1 MNASGRRPAA
11 PDQSPR
17 QPDPKQRV
25 RSTRSMEIL
34 CLALAALVV
43 VWSRVLTTQLWPV
56 LGLLCAFVVAIVA
69 FRSRRFFPGR
79 TRTRLLIESWSMVM
93 FIAGVLWF
101 TGKRSSPILNL
112 YLLPIIL
119 SALTLGRLVTL
130 LQVAVIAICHLL
142 LAAATPGLDV
152 ISLVYASQAVGQL
165 APFLLVAY
173 LTTTLSADIT
183 EARERIE
190 NLAQTD
196 ALTGLYNLGMFNE
209 VWQRERDPG
218 VYALLLIDMDKLKDI
233 NDAFGHEAGNSAIT
247 LVAQCLQRS
256 IRTTDYAARFGGDEF
271 AVLLP
276 GASPEIAEAVVKRVR
291 HNVFKTTLDLRSRM
305 IRCSVSI
312 GVVNYPK
319 DARDMRELL
328 SITDRN
334 MYRDKELRRA
344 PGSEASA

>member
-1 MNASGRRPAA
+1 
-11 PDQSPR
+11 
-17 QPDPKQRV
+17 V
-25 RSTRSMEIL
+25 RSTRSIEIL
-34 CLALAALVV
+34 CLALAALVL
-43 VWSRVLTTQLWPV
+43 VWSGALVSQLWPV
-56 LGLLCAFVVAIVA
+56 TALLLAFVAAILA
-69 FRSRRFFPGR
+69 FRARRFFPGR
-79 TRTRLLIESWSMVM
+79 TRTRLLIESWSMVL
-93 FIAGVLWF
+93 FISGVLWF
-101 TGKRSSPILNL
+101 TGKSASPLLNL

-130 LQVAVIAICHLL
+130 LQVVVVAVFHLL
-142 LAAATPGLDV
+142 LAAASPGVDV
-152 ISLVYASQAVGQL
+152 LSLVYASQAVGQL

-190 NLAQTD
+190 NLAQND
-196 ALTGLYNLGMFNE
+196 ALTGLYNLRMFNE
-209 VWQRERDPG
+209 VWQREHAAAESDRG
-218 VYALLLIDMDKLKDI
+218 VYALLMIDMDKLKDI
-233 NDAFGHEAGNSAIT
+233 NDAFGHDAGNSAIT

-276 GASPEIAEAVVKRVR
+276 GASPDIAEAVVKRVR

-312 GVVNYPK
+312 GVVNYP
-319 DARDMRELL
+319 RDGRDTRELL
-328 SITDRN
+328 SIADRN

-344 PGSEASA
+344 PGTPANA

>member
-1 MNASGRRPAA
+1 MG
-11 PDQSPR
+11 
-17 QPDPKQRV
+17 
-25 RSTRSMEIL
+25 STRSIEVL
-34 CLALAALVV
+34 CLALAALVL
-43 VWSRVLTTQLWPV
+43 VWSRSLAMQLWPV
-56 LGLLCAFVVAIVA
+56 LGLLLAFVVAILA

-93 FIAGVLWF
+93 FITGALWF
-101 TGKRSSPILNL
+101 SGKSASPLLNL

-130 LQVAVIAICHLL
+130 LQVAVIFVCHVL

-152 ISLVYASQAVGQL
+152 LSLSYASQAVGQL
-165 APFLLVAY
+165 APFLLVAF

-190 NLAQTD
+190 DLAQND
-196 ALTGLYNLGMFNE
+196 ALTGLYNVRMFNE
-209 VWQRERDPG
+209 VWKREHEATDRDRG
-218 VYALLLIDMDKLKDI
+218 VYALLMIDIDKLKDI
-233 NDAFGHEAGNSAIT
+233 NDSFGHEAGNSAIT
-247 LVAQCLQRS
+247 LVARCLQRS
-256 IRTTDYAARFGGDEF
+256 IRNTDRAARLAGDEF

-291 HNVFKTTLDLRSRM
+291 HNVYKTTLDLRSRM

-328 SITDRN
+328 SIADRK

-344 PGSEASA
+344 PGSELSA

>member
-1 MNASGRRPAA
+1 
-11 PDQSPR
+11 
-17 QPDPKQRV
+17 
-25 RSTRSMEIL
+25 
-34 CLALAALVV
+34 LALAALVV
-43 VWSRVLTTQLWPV
+43 VWSRALATQIWPV
-56 LGLLCAFVVAIVA
+56 LGLFCAFVIAIAA
-69 FRSRRFFPGR
+69 FRSRWFFPRR
-79 TRTRLLIESWSMVM
+79 TRTRLLIESWSMVI
-93 FIAGVLWF
+93 FITGVLWF
-101 TGKRSSPILNL
+101 TGKSSSPLFNL

-142 LAAATPGLDV
+142 LAAATPGTDV
-152 ISLVYASQAVGQL
+152 MSLVYASQAVGQL

-196 ALTGLYNLGMFNE
+196 ALTGLYNLRMFNE
-209 VWQRERDPG
+209 VWQREHSSAERDRG

-233 NDAFGHEAGNSAIT
+233 NDSFGHEAGNSAIT

-276 GASPEIAEAVVKRVR
+276 GASPDVADAVVKRVR

-328 SITDRN
+328 SMADRK

-344 PGSEASA
+344 PGSEANA

>member
-1 MNASGRRPAA
+1 
-11 PDQSPR
+11 
-17 QPDPKQRV
+17 
-25 RSTRSMEIL
+25 
-34 CLALAALVV
+34 LALAALVL
-43 VWSRVLTTQLWPV
+43 VWSRALTTQLWPV
-56 LGLLCAFVVAIVA
+56 LGLLGAFTVAIVT
-69 FRSRRFFPGR
+69 FRARQFFPRR
-79 TRTRLLIESWSMVM
+79 TRTRLLIESWSMVI
-93 FIAGVLWF
+93 FITGVLWF
-101 TGKRSSPILNL
+101 TGKNSSPLLNL

-130 LQVAVIAICHLL
+130 LQVAAIAVCHLL

-152 ISLVYASQAVGQL
+152 ISLFYASQAVGQL

-190 NLAQTD
+190 NLAQND
-196 ALTGLYNLGMFNE
+196 ALTGLYNLRMFNE
-209 VWQRERDPG
+209 VWQREHDSAERDHG
-218 VYALLLIDMDKLKDI
+218 VYALVLIDIDKLKDI
-233 NDAFGHEAGNSAIT
+233 NDDFGHEAGNSAIT

-256 IRTTDYAARFGGDEF
+256 IRNTDFPARFGGDEF

-276 GASPEIAEAVVKRVR
+276 GTSPETADAVVKRVR
-291 HNVFKTTLDLRSRM
+291 HNVYKTTLDLRSRM

-328 SITDRN
+328 SMADRK

-344 PGSEASA
+344 PGREASA

>member
-1 MNASGRRPAA
+1 L
-11 PDQSPR
+11 
-17 QPDPKQRV
+17 V
-25 RSTRSMEIL
+25 LT
-34 CLALAALVV
+34 ALVL
-43 VWSRVLTTQLWPV
+43 VWSRALANQLWPV
-56 LGLLCAFVVAIVA
+56 LSLLGTFAVAIVV
-69 FRSRRFFPGR
+69 FRSRRFFPRR

-93 FIAGVLWF
+93 FITGVLWF
-101 TGKRSSPILNL
+101 TGKSSSPLLNF

-142 LAAATPGLDV
+142 LAAATPNLDV
-152 ISLVYASQAVGQL
+152 ISLNYASQAVGQL

-196 ALTGLYNLGMFNE
+196 SLTGLLNLRMFNE
-209 VWQRERDPG
+209 VWQRAHAAGERDRG
-218 VYALLLIDMDKLKDI
+218 VYALLMIDMDKLKDI
-233 NDAFGHEAGNSAIT
+233 NDSFGHDAGNSAIT

-256 IRTTDYAARFGGDEF
+256 IRNTDYAARFGGDEF

-319 DARDMRELL
+319 DGRDMRELL
-328 SITDRN
+328 SIADRK

-344 PGSEASA
+344 PGSEANA

>member
-1 MNASGRRPAA
+1 M
-11 PDQSPR
+11 
-17 QPDPKQRV
+17 
-25 RSTRSMEIL
+25 RSTRSIEIL
-34 CLALAALVV
+34 CLALAALVL
-43 VWSRVLTTQLWPV
+43 VWSRAPGAPLWPV
-56 LGLLCAFVVAIVA
+56 VGLLAAFTAAIVM
-69 FRSRRFFPGR
+69 FRARRFFPGR

-93 FIAGVLWF
+93 FITGVLWF
-101 TGKRSSPILNL
+101 TGKSASPLFNL

-130 LQVAVIAICHLL
+130 LQVAAVAFCHLL
-142 LAAATPGLDV
+142 LAAATPGLEV
-152 ISLVYASQAVGQL
+152 ISVAYASQAVGQL
-165 APFLLVAY
+165 APILLVAY

-196 ALTGLYNLGMFNE
+196 TLTGLYNLRMFNE
-209 VWQRERDPG
+209 VWQRAHELAERERG
-218 VYALLLIDMDKLKDI
+218 VYALLMIDMDKLKDI
-233 NDAFGHEAGNSAIT
+233 NEAFGHEAGNSAIT

-256 IRTTDYAARFGGDEF
+256 IRNSDCAARFGGDEF

-276 GASPEIAEAVVKRVR
+276 GASPEIADAVVKRVR
-291 HNVFKTTLDLRSRM
+291 HNVYKTTLDLRSRM

-319 DARDMRELL
+319 DARDVRELL
-328 SITDRN
+328 SIADRK

-344 PGSEASA
+344 PGNEASA

>member
-1 MNASGRRPAA
+1 M
-11 PDQSPR
+11 
-17 QPDPKQRV
+17 
-25 RSTRSMEIL
+25 RSTRSIEIL
-34 CLALAALVV
+34 CLALAALVL
-43 VWSRVLTTQLWPV
+43 VWSGALLKQLWPV
-56 LGLLCAFVVAIVA
+56 LG
-69 FRSRRFFPGR
+69 FRARRFFPRR

-93 FIAGVLWF
+93 FITGVLWF
-101 TGKRSSPILNL
+101 TGKSSSPLLNL

-119 SALTLGRLVTL
+119 SAFTLGRLVTL
-130 LQVAVIAICHLL
+130 LQVAVIAVCHLL

-152 ISLVYASQAVGQL
+152 MSLTYASQAVGQL

-196 ALTGLYNLGMFNE
+196 ALTGLYNLRMFNE
-209 VWQRERDPG
+209 VWQREHAACERDRG
-218 VYALLLIDMDKLKDI
+218 VYALLMIDMDKLKDI
-233 NDAFGHEAGNSAIT
+233 NDAFGHDAGNSAIT

-256 IRTTDYAARFGGDEF
+256 IRNTDHAARFGGDEF

-276 GASPEIAEAVVKRVR
+276 GATPEIAEAVVKRVR

-312 GVVNYPK
+312 GVVNYP
-319 DARDMRELL
+319 RDSRDSREIL
-328 SITDRN
+328 SIADRN

>member
-1 MNASGRRPAA
+1 M
-11 PDQSPR
+11 
-17 QPDPKQRV
+17 
-25 RSTRSMEIL
+25 RSTRSIEIL
-34 CLALAALVV
+34 CLALAALVL
-43 VWSRVLTTQLWPV
+43 VWSRALANQLWPV
-56 LGLLCAFVVAIVA
+56 LGLLSAFVVAIVV
-69 FRSRRFFPGR
+69 FRARRFFPRR
-79 TRTRLLIESWSMVM
+79 TRTRLLIESWSMVI
-93 FIAGVLWF
+93 FVTGVLWF
-101 TGKRSSPILNL
+101 TGKSSSPLLNL

-130 LQVAVIAICHLL
+130 LQVAVIYICHLL

-152 ISLVYASQAVGQL
+152 LSLSYASQAVGQL

-190 NLAQTD
+190 NLAQND
-196 ALTGLYNLGMFNE
+196 ALTGLYNLRMFNE
-209 VWQRERDPG
+209 VWQREHGSAERERG
-218 VYALLLIDMDKLKDI
+218 VYALLMIDMDKLKDI

-256 IRTTDYAARFGGDEF
+256 IRNTDYAARFGGDEF

-291 HNVFKTTLDLRSRM
+291 HNVYKTTLDLRSRM

-328 SITDRN
+328 SMADRK
-334 MYRDKELRRA
+334 MYRDKELRRT
-344 PGSEASA
+344 PSSEANA

>member
-1 MNASGRRPAA
+1 
-11 PDQSPR
+11 
-17 QPDPKQRV
+17 V
-25 RSTRSMEIL
+25 RSTRSIEFL
-34 CLALAALVV
+34 CLALAALVLL
-43 VWSRVLTTQLWPV
+43 WSGVLVARLWPV
-56 LGLLCAFVVAIVA
+56 LGLLSAFTAAMVA

-79 TRTRLLIESWSMVM
+79 TRTRLLIESWSMVI
-93 FIAGVLWF
+93 FITGVLWL
-101 TGKRSSPILNL
+101 TGKGSSPLLNL

-130 LQVAVIAICHLL
+130 LQVAAIALCHLA

-152 ISLVYASQAVGQL
+152 ISLVYASRAVGQL

-196 ALTGLYNLGMFNE
+196 SLTGLFNLRMFNE
-209 VWQRERDPG
+209 LWQREHGNCERDRG
-218 VYALLLIDMDKLKDI
+218 MYALLLIDMDKLKDI
-233 NDAFGHEAGNSAIT
+233 NDSFGHDAGNSAIT

-256 IRTTDYAARFGGDEF
+256 IRGTDTAARFGGDEF

-291 HNVFKTTLDLRSRM
+291 HNVYKTTLDLRSRM

-312 GVVNYPK
+312 GVANYPK
-319 DARDMRELL
+319 DSRDMRELL
-328 SITDRN
+328 SMADHK

-344 PGSEASA
+344 PGTEVNA

>member
-1 MNASGRRPAA
+1 M
-11 PDQSPR
+11 
-17 QPDPKQRV
+17 
-25 RSTRSMEIL
+25 RSTRSIEIL
-34 CLALAALVV
+34 CLALAALVL
-43 VWSRVLTTQLWPV
+43 VWSGALLKQLWPV
-56 LGLLCAFVVAIVA
+56 LGLLSAFLLAIVM
-69 FRSRRFFPGR
+69 FRARRFFPRR
-79 TRTRLLIESWSMVM
+79 TRTRLLIESWSMVI
-93 FIAGVLWF
+93 FITGVLWF
-101 TGKRSSPILNL
+101 TGKSSSPLLNL

-119 SALTLGRLVTL
+119 SAFTLGRLVTL
-130 LQVAVIAICHLL
+130 LQVAVIAVCHLL

-152 ISLVYASQAVGQL
+152 MSLTYASQAVGQL

-196 ALTGLYNLGMFNE
+196 ALTGLYNLRMFNE
-209 VWQRERDPG
+209 VWQREHAACERDRG
-218 VYALLLIDMDKLKDI
+218 VYALLMIDMDKLKDI
-233 NDAFGHEAGNSAIT
+233 NDAFGHDAGNSAIT

-256 IRTTDYAARFGGDEF
+256 IRNTDYAARFGGDEF

-276 GASPEIAEAVVKRVR
+276 GATPEIAEAVVKRVR

-319 DARDMRELL
+319 DSRDSREIL
-328 SITDRN
+328 SIADRN

-344 PGSEASA
+344 PGSEANA

>member
-1 MNASGRRPAA
+1 
-11 PDQSPR
+11 
-17 QPDPKQRV
+17 V
-25 RSTRSMEIL
+25 RSTRSIEIL
-34 CLALAALVV
+34 CLALAALVL
-43 VWSRVLTTQLWPV
+43 VWSRALVTQLWPV
-56 LGLLCAFVVAIVA
+56 LGLLSAFVVAIVA
-69 FRSRRFFPGR
+69 FRARRFFPRR
-79 TRTRLLIESWSMVM
+79 TRTRLLIESWSMVI
-93 FIAGVLWF
+93 FITGVLWF
-101 TGKRSSPILNL
+101 TGKSGSPLLNL

-152 ISLVYASQAVGQL
+152 MSLAYASQAVGQL

-196 ALTGLYNLGMFNE
+196 SLTGLFNLRMFNE
-209 VWQRERDPG
+209 VWQREHTAGEGSRG
-218 VYALLLIDMDKLKDI
+218 VYALLMIDIDKLKDI
-233 NDAFGHEAGNSAIT
+233 NDAFGHDAGNSALT

-256 IRTTDYAARFGGDEF
+256 IRNTDYAARFGGDEF

-276 GASPEIAEAVVKRVR
+276 GASPEVAEAVVKRVR
-291 HNVFKTTLDLRSRM
+291 HNVYKTTLDLRSRM

-319 DARDMRELL
+319 DGRDMRDLL
-328 SITDRN
+328 SMADRN

-344 PGSEASA
+344 PGSEANA

>member
-1 MNASGRRPAA
+1 
-11 PDQSPR
+11 
-17 QPDPKQRV
+17 
-25 RSTRSMEIL
+25 
-34 CLALAALVV
+34 LALAALVL
-43 VWSRVLTTQLWPV
+43 VWSRALVTQLWPAV
-56 LGLLCAFVVAIVA
+56 TLLGGFTVAIVL
-69 FRSRRFFPGR
+69 FRSRRFFAR
-79 TRTRLLIESWSMVM
+79 RSRTRLLIESWSMVI
-93 FIAGVLWF
+93 FVTGVLWF
-101 TGKRSSPILNL
+101 TGKSFSPLLNL

-130 LQVAVIAICHLL
+130 VQVAVIALCHLL
-142 LAAATPGLDV
+142 LASATPALDV
-152 ISLVYASQAVGQL
+152 LSLAYASLAVGQL

-196 ALTGLYNLGMFNE
+196 ALTGLFNVRMFNE
-209 VWQRERDPG
+209 VWQNAHTAAERDRG
-218 VYALLLIDMDKLKDI
+218 VYALLMIDMDKLKEI
-233 NDAFGHEAGNSAIT
+233 NDSFGHEAGNSAIT

-256 IRTTDYAARFGGDEF
+256 VRTTDYAARFGGDEF

-312 GVVNYPK
+312 GMVNYPK
-319 DARDMRELL
+319 DSRDMREIM
-328 SITDRN
+328 SIAERK